1 MRAYEDILDRERP
14 VHEGDAFSQRH
25 PRMPLE
31 ERAKI
36 FLPFA
41 ALKGFEE
48 DEMGQLDLKLH
59 EAMKKLREGREVRV
73 RVRYFRPVGEDGRGV
88 TEEREGRLSRVDE
101 SGRCLIMEDI
111 RIPFRM
117 IREMGET

>member
-1 MRAYEDILDRERP
+1 MIARKN
-14 VHEGDAFSQRH
+14 SQ
-25 PRMPLE
+25 LE
-31 ERAKI
+31 ERQEAS
-36 FLPFA
+36 
-41 ALKGFEE
+41 E

-59 EAMKKLREGREVRV
+59 EAMKKLREGREIRV

-101 SGRCLIMEDI
+101 NGRCLIMEDI

-117 IREMGET
+117 IREMEET